1 MINVMK
7 CCKWLQYFNFKQED
21 QQYEK
26 LDDNDNNNN
35 TGSGTTVSYFQ
46 LVCIRTVDKIKS
58 RSN

>member
-1 MINVMK
+1 MK

-26 LDDNDNNNN
+26 LDDNDNSNN